1 LLAVADNGEEEDR
14 ENGEDNAAVSAT
26 ALDGD
31 DIPANDDDDDVVDDG
46 DATATTPA
54 DGGFWGVVANS
65 KYEENK

>member
-54 DGGFWGVVANS
+54 DGGF
-65 KYEENK
+65 